1 MQLVKNLNQGRKLI
15 LTIIKRYKSLVDR
28 FGAPEESELRVK
40 DTSLKANLL
49 KLNFKCPDNPEIA
62 TLSKSLP
69 PAMVVSKLQGLLTR
83 LIKPARG
90 KTVVLSYISVKKPE
104 IEVPLDNDMRD
115 LFYYNI
121 ESGDTVYV
129 RW

>member
-1 MQLVKNLNQGRKLI
+1 M
-15 LTIIKRYKSLVDR
+15 DR

-49 KLNFKCPDNPEIA
+49 KLNFKCPDYPEVA

-90 KTVVLSYISVKKPE
+90 KSVVLSYISVKKPE
-104 IEVPLDNDMRD
+104 VEVPMDNDMRD
-115 LFYYNI
+115 LFYNNV
-121 ESGDTVYV
+121 ENGDNV
-129 RW
+129 RR